1 MDLACLAMTSELMAS
16 TLVVA
21 RASAAGRR
29 GISVLIGEEEEEEEE
44 LTKALF
50 LCIAAQLKPVLE
62 RGGVPNSSGRD
73 GI

>member
-44 LTKALF
+44 A
-50 LCIAAQLKPVLE
+50 
-62 RGGVPNSSGRD
+62 R
-73 GI
+73 